1 VGGIIVV
8 DLLRRKKRGFA
19 ENYGYLQA
27 IQATCITGRKTRDLS
42 NIIIFVWTSHRF
54 SILITNF

>member
-19 ENYGYLQA
+19 ENYGYLSDVTVSQK
-27 IQATCITGRKTRDLS
+27 IVNMHLILS
-42 NIIIFVWTSHRF
+42 YS
-54 SILITNF
+54 